1 MSQGNGSGHPRQVPG
16 AARGEVRQAR
26 RQEEREVPG
35 QQADE
40 QDIQQQ
46 APEEGGGQETGLL
59 HRAPV
64 GRVALPVPMFIVSY
78 HKTYHHHLM
87 LQVTCKYVIRCIL
100 PIIKIRCVKI
110 VQCTIKCFYSIVFHI
125 CT

>member
-1 MSQGNGSGHPRQVPG
+1 MFQGNGPGHPRQVPG

-35 QQADE
+35 EQADE

-64 GRVALPVPMFIVSY
+64 GRVASPVPMFIVSY
-78 HKTYHHHLM
+78 HIASNISSSPYVTSD
-87 LQVTCKYVIRCIL
+87 LQ
-100 PIIKIRCVKI
+100 
-110 VQCTIKCFYSIVFHI
+110 I
-125 CT
+125 CDQMFCHFANY